1 MAVSAVIAAVSTG
14 VTALAGGTFLGIAA
28 IGLTGAIGHFLIT
41 TAMGAV
47 LNSLSPKPS
56 IGTSQGYSINGESG
70 SALDHQIVYGRV
82 RVGGVRVYDCSTGDK
97 NKFLHRIMA
106 FTGHEIEGYDE
117 IYLNDEVVT
126 LDASGNVTSPSRYN
140 GFVRIKKYFG
150 TSTQTADADLVS
162 ETASVPLDEGRWTSS
177 HRLRGIAYLYV
188 RFKYDTDAF
197 PNGVP
202 SVSATIKGR
211 KVYDPRNGTTAWSD
225 NPALCIRDY
234 LTADFGFNQPSSR
247 IDDVAV
253 VTAANICDQ
262 TVDGEDRYT
271 CNGNFVTSFAP
282 NQVLSD
288 LLTSMGGL
296 LWYSQGKWRMK
307 AASYT
312 TPTITLDEGDL
323 RSAISLSTRHS
334 RRNNFNTV
342 KGKFKGPETD
352 FQEADYPTVTDPV
365 FVADDNGLVNTLDF
379 ALPFTNTSKTAQRL
393 ANIALRR
400 NREQLT
406 FSASFG
412 LKAFQVQVGDFIYIN
427 NERFGWSS
435 KPFEV
440 TSWTFGLTEG
450 LDLQVQMTLREISSA
465 VFTEEPA
472 SVFEN
477 NNTTLPDPFTGFEI
491 SNLVASGGGRLQ
503 SDGTFI
509 NSVILDWDAPANE
522 FVEYYEIEWKA
533 IVDSNYN
540 STTSTA
546 TNIELS
552 PLIDQIQYEIRV
564 RAVST
569 NGIRGPWTSVLFT
582 GGGDVTAPSLPTA
595 ISAVG
600 DFKYITIKWTNPPQS
615 DFNYV
620 EVWENATNTTVGAT
634 KVGISSGDTFQ
645 RTNLPID
652 TTKWYFLKSVDYS
665 GNVSGFTS
673 GVSATTTG
681 VEDADFANGIYSLFT
696 DQGLYAIKDVTV
708 LPVAGSFTGEKV
720 FNRTD
725 GKLYQWTGTAWGLV
739 VAQVNAP
746 DINGQLVTNQIAT
759 GAITNALISTNAITE
774 TKISSGAITTPK
786 IAAGAVTANE
796 IATGAVTAIKIAANS
811 VTSDKIVAGTI
822 QASDIAAGTITANEI
837 ATNTITGDRIVANT
851 ITGGLLATS
860 GIITNSAQINDLVV
874 TNAKIANSAITT
886 AKISDAAI
894 TSAKIGTAEITT
906 LKIGENQ
913 VTIPYFYYNPNNYT
927 GGTILSFNFNMPVA
941 CKVVANWQAAT
952 GSTNECNWIMYLNG
966 TEIGRNRAGG
976 AFQDAPV
983 IIGGGDAVAGNNLL
997 TVTFSGGGTV
1007 YDQWIFIL
1015 GAQR

>member
-47 LNSLSPKPS
+47 LNALSPKPS

-82 RVGGVRVYDCSTGDK
+82 RVGGVRVYDCSTGNK

-162 ETASVPLDEGRWTSS
+162 ETASVPLDEGRWTSD
-177 HRLRGIAYLYV
+177 HRLQGIAYLYV
-188 RFKYDTDAF
+188 RFQYDTDAF

-271 CNGNFVTSFAP
+271 CNGNFVTSYAP

-352 FQEADYPTVTDPV
+352 FQEADYPTVTDPA

-440 TSWTFGLTEG
+440 TNWTFGLTEG

-522 FVEYYEIEWKA
+522 FVEYYEVEWKPVA
-533 IVDSNYN
+533 DSNYN

-564 RAVST
+564 RVVST

-600 DFKYITIKWTNPPQS
+600 GFKYVTVKWTNPPES

-673 GVSATTTG
+673 GVSATTTSLEDDDFTNG
-681 VEDADFANGIYSLFT
+681 VYSLFT

-708 LPVAGSFTGEKV
+708 LPAAGSFTGEKV

-725 GKLYQWTGTAWGLV
+725 GKLYQWTGTAWELV
-739 VAQVNAP
+739 VAEP
-746 DINGQLVTNQIAT
+746 DTFIA
-759 GAITNALISTNAITE
+759 
-774 TKISSGAITTPK
+774 
-786 IAAGAVTANE
+786 
-796 IATGAVTAIKIAANS
+796 
-811 VTSDKIVAGTI
+811 SDKII
-822 QASDIAAGTITANEI
+822 
-837 ATNTITGDRIVANT
+837 ANT

-874 TNAKIANSAITT
+874 TNAKIQDLTVQRLKIARGAITNSVYT
-886 AKISDAAI
+886 FTSMSFSQNTSGTYGATSLPPANLSSAGYFVIGSQSYVVPTDAPDQLWLRVRPSWTLLYALLATPPAANHENGWWHHINVTNQSGAVVTSTYYAVVQQFQSNGYVVFTPNHQSD
-894 TSAKIGTAEITT
+894 
-906 LKIGENQ
+906 GENLP
-913 VTIPYFYYNPNNYT
+913 TLTFGTNYF
-927 GGTILSFNFNMPVA
+927 
-941 CKVVANWQAAT
+941 
-952 GSTNECNWIMYLNG
+952 
-966 TEIGRNRAGG
+966 
-976 AFQDAPV
+976 
-983 IIGGGDAVAGNNLL
+983 GGDTLTFTHRFYRYRSNTSYGIGANVNGVGLL
-997 TVTFSGGGTV
+997 VDEV
-1007 YDQWIFIL
+1007 Y
-1015 GAQR
+1015 R